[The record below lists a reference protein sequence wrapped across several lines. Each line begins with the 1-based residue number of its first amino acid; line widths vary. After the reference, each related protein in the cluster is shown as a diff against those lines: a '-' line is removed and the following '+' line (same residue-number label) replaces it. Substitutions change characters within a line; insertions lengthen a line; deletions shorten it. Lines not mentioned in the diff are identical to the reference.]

1 MKVALKCLHNSQDIT
16 ADFLKEVESNI
27 LVHYT
32 AHIVRYFDPLK
43 RPNVEELRE
52 LLWNYYYDNKH
63 DNDSEITKQIDE
75 ANKINFKLSSLTVQ
89 TTSSSTSNLLYTTH
103 TQAIYTS
110 RLLNFKNLPEPKNAN
125 NNVGIEYSESIKV
138 DFTNLYINSDDC
150 A

>member
-89 TTSSSTSNLLYTTH
+89 TTSSST
-103 TQAIYTS
+103 
-110 RLLNFKNLPEPKNAN
+110 KPKNAN